1 MNYRLRFVILK
12 TDAIK
17 SERVAVKDHAT
28 KKPYF
33 IYLVGNEKRFD
44 YVICDYTV
52 LS

>member
-17 SERVAVKDHAT
+17 SERVAVKDH
-28 KKPYF
+28 KKAVL
-33 IYLVGNEKRFD
+33 YLFSGNEKRFD